1 MMARELTIISGK
13 GGCGKTTITAS
24 FTALAKNPV
33 IADSDVDASDMHML
47 LQPQVRKT
55 ETFNGL
61 DVAQKNDDICI
72 NCGKC
77 YDNCRYGAFDPDNT
91 LHPDKCEGCAVCEMV
106 CPVGAIQMVKRNA
119 GESYISDTR
128 FGPMAHAKLHA
139 GEEATGKLVALV
151 RQKAKELA
159 AETGRDLV
167 IIDGPPGTGCTVIA
181 ALTGV
186 DLVLVVIE
194 PSLSGIHDA
203 KRVIDV
209 ARHFKIPSLVCINKY
224 DVNEENTQHILDF
237 CEAEGIEVVGK
248 IAYDDTATRA
258 MMAGKTVVEFSD
270 GELSQ
275 SIKDIWQKVEAS
287 LEKL

>member
-24 FTALAKNPV
+24 FTALAKDPA

-61 DVAQKNDDICI
+61 DVAQKDDDICI

>member
-209 ARHFKIPSLVCINKY
+209 DRHFKIPSLVCINKY

>member
-24 FTALAKNPV
+24 FTALAKDPV